1 GARPQTSP
9 LPLTREISMRNP
21 FAFGAFPS
29 WNRVFV
35 DKSKEGQAAVYR
47 DPAFRN
53 AFREELKRPQGFGN
67 WARITVHEVH
77 KPALKPLEGRSI
89 AEVAKARGTDG
100 VDALLDLTLEDDL
113 DIELTMSS
121 YNTRVDRMTEILNDP
136 SVLIALGDGGAH
148 LDMLCDA
155 GYPTYLLG
163 TWVRERQIMS
173 LERGVQRLTSD
184 PADFFGIKGRG
195 RLKPGYAADVAIFD
209 PATIGSANRGER
221 RHDLP
226 GGGKRMVMPSR
237 GVEYTVVNGEVTYQ
251 RGKLTGARAGQ
262 VLRS

>member
-1 GARPQTSP
+1 
-9 LPLTREISMRNP
+9 MRNP

-29 WNRVFV
+29 WKRVFA
-35 DKSKEGQAAVYR
+35 DKSKPAQAAVYR

-77 KPALKPLEGRSI
+77 QPALKPFEGHSI
-89 AEVAKARGTDG
+89 AEAAKARGTDG
-100 VDALLDLTLEDDL
+100 VDAFLDLTLDDDL
-113 DIELTMSS
+113 EIELTMSS

-163 TWVRERQIMS
+163 TWVRERQAMT
-173 LERGVQRLTSD
+173 LEQGVRRLTSD
-184 PADFFGIKGRG
+184 PADLFGIRGRG
-195 RLKPGYAADVAIFD
+195 RLKAGYAADVAIFD
-209 PATIGSANRGER
+209 PATIGSSNRGER
-221 RHDLP
+221 RYDLP

-237 GVEYTVVNGEVTYQ
+237 GVEYTIVNGQITYAE
-251 RGKLTGARAGQ
+251 GALTGTAAGH